1 MLGGQSIPLGGFVK
15 VSGDAV
21 AILVQLGKEVLRVGV
36 ALLGSHAEPSDSG
49 STEPVAGQTE
59 EAAPETMIMTASKP
73 EPSARVTL
81 PAEGLQLELLSG
93 RTPDREAE
101 GQVEFDLTPEEY
113 DLLLAQLDES
123 GLDYTAEESGDAGS
137 GTVLVVVEAA
147 N

>member
-1 MLGGQSIPLGGFVK
+1 MGSY
-15 VSGDAV
+15 SG
-21 AILVQLGKEVLRVGV
+21 
-36 ALLGSHAEPSDSG
+36 GSHAEPSDSG
-49 STEPVAGQTE
+49 STEPAAGQTE
-59 EAAPETMIMTASKP
+59 EAAPETMVMTASKP
-73 EPSARVTL
+73 EPAARVTL

-93 RTPDREAE
+93 RTPDRETE

-137 GTVLVVVEAA
+137 GTVLVIVEAA

>member
-1 MLGGQSIPLGGFVK
+1 MGSY
-15 VSGDAV
+15 SG
-21 AILVQLGKEVLRVGV
+21 
-36 ALLGSHAEPSDSG
+36 GSHAEPSDSG

-59 EAAPETMIMTASKP
+59 EAAPEAMIMTASKP